1 MNELMLAY
9 RTPGVY
15 FEWLDQRGPAMV
27 PLRTD
32 IAGFVGISLA
42 GPLDV
47 PVRIESFTQFV
58 SIFGGHTPQGFLAY
72 AVEGFFANGG
82 QTCWVVRVADKDRAR
97 AASFAIRDD
106 SGAKVME
113 VTAISR
119 FTTSDGTSRNSDNP
133 GRRGEDIT
141 LRVSPTAPDRF
152 TLIVSLDNTREIW
165 RDLSFTSGDKRNATT
180 LITDP
185 QSGSGLVKL
194 KVTKSNP
201 IFPLNLFDPAE
212 ETANP
217 PPEGSAD
224 FNRAFE
230 VFKNGPRRDIGHLK
244 NGVDGLRTIT
254 VGDFKHVGVE
264 LKDRRGLATLELI
277 DEVSI
282 VAMPDIM
289 PKPPVTRN
297 KKKPPAPNCS
307 ALNREE
313 FKQLS
318 AKPLSWVTNECCQP
332 ELEQGP
338 PVADDRPLEFPRA
351 FGKLEILTLQHTLI
365 AHCEQLKDRVA
376 ILDTPL
382 INPGPPEVQLTP
394 ELAEAWRKDYDTKY
408 AALYFPWLRVPDPL
422 RLEGGLRSVPPS
434 GHIAGIYAK
443 GDRSV
448 GVHKPPANE
457 ELEGVKDVQI
467 AIDDIAHGALNDV
480 GINVIREYRGR
491 GVRVAG
497 ARTMSSDADWR
508 YVNVRRLLIMIEETI
523 DEQTQ
528 WTVFEPNNPD
538 TWRAIDRVTRSFL
551 DRLWR
556 RGMLDGATA
565 AEAYSVRCDGTTN
578 PPEEIEQGRTIC
590 EVGVLPPWP
599 AEFVVVRI
607 GKSQGG
613 TEILERE
620 T

>member
-1 MNELMLAY
+1 MLAY

-32 IAGFVGISLA
+32 IAGFVGITLA
-42 GPLDV
+42 GPLDI
-47 PVRIESFTQFV
+47 PVKIESFTQFV

-72 AVEGFFANGG
+72 SVEGFFANGG
-82 QTCWVVRVADKDRAR
+82 QTCWVVRVADKDRAS

-106 SGAKVME
+106 TGAE
-113 VTAISR
+113 VIEVKAISR
-119 FTTSDGTSRNSDNP
+119 FTSSDGTARKSDNP

-165 RDLSFTSGDKRNATT
+165 RDLSLSSRDKRNAIT

-185 QSGSGLVKL
+185 LSGSRLVKL
-194 KVTKSNP
+194 EVKKSNP
-201 IFPLNLFDPAE
+201 TFPLNLFDPAE
-212 ETANP
+212 GGANP
-217 PPEGSAD
+217 PLEGTAA
-224 FNRAFE
+224 FTKAFE
-230 VFKNGPRRDIGHLK
+230 VFKNGPRRELGHLTK
-244 NGVDGLRTIT
+244 GVDGLETLT
-254 VGDFKHVGVE
+254 VSDFNRVGAE
-264 LKDRRGLATLELI
+264 INDRRGLATLELI

-282 VAMPDIM
+282 VVMPDIM
-289 PKPPVTRN
+289 PKPPVTPH
-297 KKKPPAPNCS
+297 KKKPWPPDCS
-307 ALNREE
+307 VLHRDE
-313 FKQLS
+313 FEQLS

-332 ELEQGP
+332 ELEFGP
-338 PVADDRPLEFPRA
+338 PLAADRPLEFPRA
-351 FGKLEILTLQHTLI
+351 FSKLEILALQQTLI

-382 INPGPPEVQLTP
+382 VDPTNQLELTP
-394 ELAEAWRKDYDTKY
+394 ELATAWRKDYDTKY

-422 RLEGGLRSVPPS
+422 RLDGVLRTVPPS

-443 GDRSV
+443 GDRFV

-467 AIDDIAHGALNDV
+467 TIDDIAHGALNDV

-497 ARTMSSDADWR
+497 ARTLSSDAEWL

-551 DRLWR
+551 DGLWR

-565 AEAYSVRCDGTTN
+565 AEAYSVRCDETTN
-578 PPEEIEQGRTIC
+578 PPEEVEQGRTIC